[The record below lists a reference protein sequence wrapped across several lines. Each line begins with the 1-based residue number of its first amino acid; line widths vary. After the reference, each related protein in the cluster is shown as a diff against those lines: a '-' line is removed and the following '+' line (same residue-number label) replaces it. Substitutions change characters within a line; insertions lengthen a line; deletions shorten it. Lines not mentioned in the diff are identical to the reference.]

1 VKALARPGEGVNRG
15 SAVVRVHRPPGLP
28 LLHADSVEAVQP
40 EAVSETEA
48 KNWHDRLMIQ
58 QATERLAPVEEAMIR
73 SVPAGRGAKANAFA
87 RGEALRIDRAI
98 QLGHLRRA
106 ENVVNHQIAVQI
118 EEVLLQLA
126 VRSIP

>member
-1 VKALARPGEGVNRG
+1 
-15 SAVVRVHRPPGLP
+15 
-28 LLHADSVEAVQP
+28 
-40 EAVSETEA
+40 
-48 KNWHDRLMIQ
+48 
-58 QATERLAPVEEAMIR
+58 
-73 SVPAGRGAKANAFA
+73 RGAKANAFA

-126 VRSIP
+126 VRSIHGDTLPSMRPIRECADQSSLPVLHDRSSLPVHVRALVSSPRGRLRLDAPSLPPGGALRFSACPCPRDRSLSR